1 MNNFRFLGLGLA
13 KIAAVTTVSSLALGS
28 FANAQSAFPAQDS
41 QPSLAMP
48 GTVQQQPAIAPLP
61 SGLTAGEVGKT
72 ARDLSAEASDLLKNF
87 SKGSL
92 APAEATDIEEI
103 SRQKREIQRL
113 EHELKKVELNAEI
126 YEILNPNQTEND
138 ARVEDLENE
147 VERLQAE
154 LIAAEEAPIV
164 IEQKDPPP
172 VVSEVLGAAGRM
184 EAKILVP
191 YMGEV
196 IARHGTV
203 LPNGMKVTS
212 ITSSGVRVMDGD
224 KSLPLAFGTKVPSV
238 RPMVTSVQR

>member
-1 MNNFRFLGLGLA
+1 MNNFRFLSLRLA
-13 KIAAVTTVSSLALGS
+13 KIAAVATVSSLALGS
-28 FANAQSAFPAQDS
+28 FANAQQALPVQGS
-41 QPSLAMP
+41 QPSLVLP
-48 GTVQQQPAIAPLP
+48 GAGQQPAIAPLP

-72 ARDLSAEASDLLKNF
+72 ARDLSAEASDLLKEF
-87 SKGSL
+87 SVGEMT
-92 APAEATDIEEI
+92 PAEATDVEELA
-103 SRQKREIQRL
+103 RQKREIQRL
-113 EHELKKVELNAEI
+113 EGELRKVELNAEI
-126 YEILNPNQTEND
+126 YKILNPKQAEND

-154 LIAAEEAPIV
+154 LTAAETAPII

-172 VVSEVLGAAGRM
+172 VVAEVLGAAGRM

-212 ITSSGVRVMDGD
+212 ITSTGVRVKDGD
-224 KSLPLAFGTKVPSV
+224 ETLSLAFGTSVPAA